1 MSIKNTTGVAATSA
15 EPGHVAHVS
24 GDLSRAREATS
35 EAQLA
40 LQLEERRLA
49 GARNRSARTVAEHER
64 RIEDAR
70 RDLDAAEAFEEAL
83 ANGDL

>member
-1 MSIKNTTGVAATSA
+1 MSIENTTGAALTSA
-15 EPGHVAHVS
+15 EPGQVAHIS
-24 GDLSRAREATS
+24 GDLSRAREAAA

-40 LQLEERRLA
+40 LQLEERRLST
-49 GARNRSARTVAEHER
+49 ARGRGVRSVVEHER

-83 ANGDL
+83 VNGEL